1 VRRDGER
8 STETNVDLDDEE
20 IEVVQTER
28 RTFSGLFDEDG
39 ELPFWRDNS
48 GWSGYLREDGAYYRV
63 NVMSDGEV
71 VEKDEVPESDVVESI
86 RDHVEDPGAGSV
98 GTFIRG
104 ARCPGDRPDPPKPVM
119 DYYAADGGQR

>member
-1 VRRDGER
+1 MRRGGER

-20 IEVVQTER
+20 IEVVQTEV

-48 GWSGYLREDGAYYRV
+48 GWSGFLREDGTYYRV
-63 NVMSDGEV
+63 NVLADGEIDT
-71 VEKDEVPESDVVESI
+71 KHEVPEADVVESI

-104 ARCPGDRPDPPKPVM
+104 ARLPGDRLDTPVH
-119 DYYAADGGQR
+119 YTDGGRR